1 MRGSLGNLGNKIS
14 LKKTFCLL
22 QTWNDFKENCWGSAR
37 PTDALPGALM
47 YWEGT
52 ELCLSNQEQ
61 VWQNWYWPAAGAF
74 RKLWLLIL
82 SPPTPPP
89 PLLAVWS
96 YSYQPW
102 GLCVCAYRE
111 MFLRYPV
118 PPGDTVWLTCCWL
131 DSIVRWLQLTLPHS
145 SHGNS
150 AEDAILLLNELAW
163 HKAQCMQDLLTPDF
177 LISIFYPLHPDQ
189 LVLSLSLR
197 TLSLKMTYWSRSEN
211 NKNALCQTQ
220 LCSACLY
227 SRWPASLGPPSSHFK
242 VTGHLFP
249 LCFSFFFTM
258 NLPKVVV

>member
-22 QTWNDFKENCWGSAR
+22 QTWNDFKENCWGSAW

-47 YWEGT
+47 SWEGT

-61 VWQNWYWPAAGAF
+61 VWQNWYWPAAGVF

-82 SPPTPPP
+82 RH
-89 PLLAVWS
+89 PLPFPAVWS

-131 DSIVRWLQLTLPHS
+131 DPIVRWLQLTLPHS

-189 LVLSLSLR
+189 LVLSLSGPCHWKWP
-197 TLSLKMTYWSRSEN
+197 TGWGQKTI
-211 NKNALCQTQ
+211 KNALCQTQ

-227 SRWPASLGPPSSHFK
+227 SRWPASLAPPSSHFK
-242 VTGHLFP
+242 VTGHLFL
-249 LCFSFFFTM
+249 LCFSFFFHHESS
-258 NLPKVVV
+258 